1 MSETSLKKSIFA
13 KIRNNFIAGVVVLI
27 PIGITLYLTLFII
40 RISSKVIPKEINPN
54 NYLPF
59 DIPGVEI
66 LIALI
71 IITLIG
77 WLSLS
82 FLGKKFFELFNNILK
97 KIPILRTIYSAIGQ
111 MTQSF
116 TSTGKDKKSVVL
128 VEYPK
133 KGSWAVGFATKEN
146 EGEISKKINKQMI
159 NVFVPTTPN
168 PTSGFLLMYPKDEV
182 IYLDMSFEEA
192 SKFIV
197 SAGTSDPSNETK
209 SFKISALSYIFNK
222 GI

>member
-1 MSETSLKKSIFA
+1 MIKTNIKKSIFA
-13 KIRNNFIAGVVVLI
+13 KLRNNFIAGVVVLI
-27 PIGITLYLTLFII
+27 PIGITLYLTLFLI
-40 RISSKVIPKEINPN
+40 RISGKIIPKEINPN

-59 DIPGVEI
+59 NIPGVEI
-66 LIALI
+66 IIALI

-111 MTQSF
+111 MTESF
-116 TSTGKDKKSVVL
+116 TKSENKQKSVVL
-128 VEYPK
+128 LEYPR
-133 KGSWAVGFATKEN
+133 KGIWAVGFATKEN
-146 EGEISKKINKQMI
+146 QGLIKNSIKEDVI

-168 PTSGFLLMYPKDEV
+168 PTSGFLLMVPKKDL
-182 IYLDMSFEEA
+182 IYLDVTFEQA

-197 SAGTSDPSNETK
+197 SPGTTNID
-209 SFKISALSYIFNK
+209 
-222 GI
+222 

>member
-1 MSETSLKKSIFA
+1 MDKKNIKKSAFA

-27 PIGITLYLTLFII
+27 PIGITLYLTLFFV
-40 RISSKVIPKEINPN
+40 RISGNIIPREINPN

-59 DIPGVEI
+59 NIPGVEI

-71 IITLIG
+71 FITLIG

-111 MTQSF
+111 MTQSL
-116 TSTGKDKKSVVL
+116 TKTDSKDKSVVL
-128 VEYPK
+128 LEYPR
-133 KGSWAVGFATKEN
+133 KGVWAVGFATKEN
-146 EGEISKKINKQMI
+146 EGIIKEKINEQLI

-168 PTSGFLLMYPKDEV
+168 PTSGFLLMVPKKDL
-182 IYLDMSFEEA
+182 IYLDISFEQA

-197 SAGTSDPSNETK
+197 SAGTTN
-209 SFKISALSYIFNK
+209 IN
-222 GI
+222 